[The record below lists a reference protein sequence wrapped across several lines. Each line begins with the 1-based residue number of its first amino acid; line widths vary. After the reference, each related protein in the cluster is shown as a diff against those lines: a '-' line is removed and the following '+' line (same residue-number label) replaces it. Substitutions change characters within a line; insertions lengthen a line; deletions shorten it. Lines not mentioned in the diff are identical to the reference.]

1 VRQKRTSALSAGGRS
16 RITRSRATSQI
27 RRRIPMTVT
36 GKIQKFLMREE
47 TIRELGLSEQK
58 TA

>member
-1 VRQKRTSALSAGGRS
+1 
-16 RITRSRATSQI
+16 
-27 RRRIPMTVT
+27 MTVT